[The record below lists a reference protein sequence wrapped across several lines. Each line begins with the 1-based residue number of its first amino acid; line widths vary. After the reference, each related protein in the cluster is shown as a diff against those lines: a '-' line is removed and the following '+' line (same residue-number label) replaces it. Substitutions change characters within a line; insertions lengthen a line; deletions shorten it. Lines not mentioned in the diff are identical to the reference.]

1 MRKASALVIASALW
15 WVMGPFCTTLQR
27 AEAATVQYQV
37 VTNEIAAQQQDGT
50 KVEVYRFDPAVY
62 VAQQGDQVVMTF
74 RGVKGHDHPIVLEGY
89 DLRGVIHRN
98 QVTTIKFK
106 ADKPGFFKLICTAHA
121 DAGHN
126 GPMEAYLVVTPR
138 R

>member
-1 MRKASALVIASALW
+1 
-15 WVMGPFCTTLQR
+15 
-27 AEAATVQYQV
+27 
-37 VTNEIAAQQQDGT
+37 
-50 KVEVYRFDPAVY
+50 
-62 VAQQGDQVVMTF
+62 
-74 RGVKGHDHPIVLEGY
+74 VLEGY